1 MKKLITLSLLL
12 FTFSVFSQSKEVI
25 EYHEEIANNSEYSNS
40 KALYFYKK
48 DVKIFL
54 DGNIPNY
61 LKEELDIIIKEL
73 NDLIIPI
80 EIYYVDNIEE
90 SNMELF
96 IGGMDKFMEK
106 YEMEYEKNFLKNN
119 WGSFWIYPREGEI
132 ITTTV
137 FVDTKRAKYPHQQKH
152 LLREEVTQAF
162 GLRNDSYK
170 YTDSMFYGSWQS
182 GISTTEYSNLDKEII
197 KYHYNIL
204 CN

>member
-1 MKKLITLSLLL
+1 MK
-12 FTFSVFSQSKEVI
+12 
-25 EYHEEIANNSEYSNS
+25 
-40 KALYFYKK
+40 
-48 DVKIFL
+48 
-54 DGNIPNY
+54 
-61 LKEELDIIIKEL
+61 
-73 NDLIIPI
+73 
-80 EIYYVDNIEE
+80 
-90 SNMELF
+90 
-96 IGGMDKFMEK
+96 
-106 YEMEYEKNFLKNN
+106 KNFLKNN

-137 FVDTKRAKYPHQQKH
+137 FVDTKRTKYPHQQKH